1 MQTNN
6 RLFDDFARMASGAM
20 NAAAGV
26 REEFEVLVRRQL
38 ERLLE
43 RMDLVSREEFDAVKA
58 MAAKARSEQDALA
71 KRVGALEAA
80 TVSAGKGTS
89 GTMAGRAKTQ
99 KVGKTKTK
107 SKMKASTGRGT
118 ASSRG

>member
-58 MAAKARSEQDALA
+58 MAAKARSEQEALA
-71 KRVGALEAA
+71 KRIDALEAA
-80 TVSAGKGTS
+80 AKP
-89 GTMAGRAKTQ
+89 ARAKAP
-99 KVGKTKTK
+99 KVAKAKAAPHRGGAA
-107 SKMKASTGRGT
+107 SKG
-118 ASSRG
+118 

>member
-43 RMDLVSREEFDAVKA
+43 RMELVSREEFDAVKA

-71 KRVGALEAA
+71 KRVDALEAA
-80 TVSAGKGTS
+80 AQSSRKPAAKGTS
-89 GTMAGRAKTQ
+89 GAKAGRAKAR
-99 KVGKTKTK
+99 KAAKAKTE
-107 SKMKASTGRGT
+107 ASTGRGA
-118 ASSRG
+118 ASPKG

>member
-26 REEFEVLVRRQL
+26 REELEVLVRRQL

-71 KRVGALEAA
+71 KRIGALEAA
-80 TVSAGKGTS
+80 AKPVSKGT
-89 GTMAGRAKTQ
+89 GRTKAGRAKPQ
-99 KVGKTKTK
+99 KAGKAKTKTK
-107 SKMKASTGRGT
+107 TKASTGRGA
-118 ASSRG
+118 ASSKG

>member
-26 REEFEVLVRRQL
+26 REELEVLVRRQL
-38 ERLLE
+38 ERLLD

-80 TVSAGKGTS
+80 AKPASKGTG
-89 GTMAGRAKTQ
+89 GTMAGRVKTQ
-99 KVGKTKTK
+99 KAGKAKTKT
-107 SKMKASTGRGT
+107 KASTGRGA
-118 ASSRG
+118 ASSKG

>member
-58 MAAKARSEQDALA
+58 MAAKARSEQEALA
-71 KRVGALEAA
+71 KRVVALEATA
-80 TVSAGKGTS
+80 QSSGKPAAKGAGGAKPARAKAKKAGK
-89 GTMAGRAKTQ
+89 AKAKAAT
-99 KVGKTKTK
+99 GPGGAA
-107 SKMKASTGRGT
+107 SKD
-118 ASSRG
+118 

>member
-38 ERLLE
+38 ERLLD

-58 MAAKARSEQDALA
+58 MAARARSEQDALA

-80 TVSAGKGTS
+80 TKPAGKGTG
-89 GTMAGRAKTQ
+89 GTMAGRAKMQ
-99 KVGKTKTK
+99 KVSKTKTK
-107 SKMKASTGRGT
+107 TRASTGRGD
-118 ASSRG
+118 ASSRS

>member
-1 MQTNN
+1 MQTSN

-26 REEFEVLVRRQL
+26 REELEVLVRRQL

-80 TVSAGKGTS
+80 AKPAAKGRRGAKPTRAKAQKAGK
-89 GTMAGRAKTQ
+89 A
-99 KVGKTKTK
+99 K
-107 SKMKASTGRGT
+107 SKAATGRGGA
-118 ASSRG
+118 ASKG